1 MNAPASNAPQGAGA
15 STQSGSTQFDV
26 VIIGS
31 GPGGY
36 VAAIRAG
43 QNGLKTAI
51 VEKAPKLGG
60 TCLHWGC
67 IPTKSMLHSA
77 SLFDEAKHGAE
88 FGVVAS
94 NVQLDIKA
102 VIKRKD
108 KVVDKNARGVE
119 FLMKK
124 NKVQVFNGFGS
135 LAGKGKVK
143 VVSSDGKETI
153 LTTKNVVLATGSVI
167 RDFPAFPVDHKII
180 LNSDDMFSIPEVP
193 ESMIVLGA
201 GAVGTEFASMF
212 QRFGSKVTL
221 IELMPHILPI
231 EDTDISLELAKAL
244 RKSGMDILTET
255 KVESVSKEGKGVKV
269 TARTA
274 KGEVK
279 VIEAS
284 KLLVAIGRAPVTSG
298 IGLEGTGVKLDRG
311 FVVVDQFMRTGEPN
325 VYAIGD
331 IVPTPQLAHVGSTE
345 GILAVDHIAGKK
357 VQPINYD
364 LVPNCTYC
372 TPEVASVGL
381 TERKARERGYDVKVG
396 TFPFPVNSKAA
407 ILGETFG
414 LVKVVSEKK
423 YDEVLG
429 VHMVGPQVTNMIAE
443 AGVALSLEA
452 TTEAFAN
459 VMHPHPTLSEA
470 VMEAVHAALGHA
482 LHI

>member
-1 MNAPASNAPQGAGA
+1 MNETSAPAVSAAPSS
-15 STQSGSTQFDV
+15 STEFDV

-51 VEKAPKLGG
+51 VERAPKLGG

-77 SLFDEAKHGAE
+77 SLYDEAKHGAE
-88 FGVVAS
+88 FGVIAQ
-94 NVQLDIKA
+94 NVTLDLKG
-102 VIKRKD
+102 VLKRKD

-124 NKVQVFNGFGS
+124 NKVQVFWGHGS
-135 LAGKGKVK
+135 LAGPGKVLVKGK
-143 VVSSDGKETI
+143 DGKDQV
-153 LTTKNVVLATGSVI
+153 LTTRNVVLATGSVC

-180 LNSDDMFSIPEVP
+180 LNSDDMFSMPEIP

-212 QRFGSKVTL
+212 QRFGTKVTL
-221 IELMPHILPI
+221 IELQPYILPI
-231 EDTDISLELAKAL
+231 EDVDVSVELAKAL
-244 RKSGMDILTET
+244 KKQGLEILTDT
-255 KVESVSKEGKGVKV
+255 KVESVVKEANGVKV
-269 TARTA
+269 TATNA
-274 KGEVK
+274 KGEK
-279 VIEAS
+279 KELSAQR
-284 KLLVAIGRAPVTSG
+284 LLVAIGRSAVTTG
-298 IGLEGTGVKLDRG
+298 IGLEGTKVKVEKG
-311 FVVVDQFMRTGEPN
+311 FIQVDNLMRTGEPN

-331 IVPTPQLAHVGSTE
+331 IVPTPQLAHVGSAE
-345 GILAVDHIAGKK
+345 GILAVDHIAGKP

-372 TPEVASVGL
+372 SPEVASVGL
-381 TERKARERGYDVKVG
+381 TEKKARERGYDVKVG
-396 TFPFPVNSKAA
+396 VFPFPVNSKAA

-429 VHMVGPQVTNMIAE
+429 VHMVGAQVTNLIAE

-470 VMEAVHAALGHA
+470 VVEAVHAALGHA

>member
-1 MNAPASNAPQGAGA
+1 MNGQLNSSNSAA
-15 STQSGSTQFDV
+15 QFDV

-88 FGVVAS
+88 FGVIAS

-102 VIKRKD
+102 VLKRKD

-124 NKVQVFNGFGS
+124 NKIQVFSGFGS

-143 VVSSDGKETI
+143 VRGNDGKETI

-167 RDFPAFPVDHKII
+167 RDFPAFPVDHTTI

-212 QRFGSKVTL
+212 QRFGTKVTL

-231 EDTDISLELAKAL
+231 EDTDVSLELAKAL
-244 RKSGMDILTET
+244 KRSGMDILTET
-255 KVESVSKEGKGVKV
+255 KVESVVKEGKGVKV

-284 KLLVAIGRAPVTSG
+284 KLLVAIGRMPVTSG
-298 IGLEGTGVKLDRG
+298 IGLEGTGVKLERG
-311 FVVVDQFMRTGEPN
+311 FVQVDAFMRTGEPN

-357 VQPINYD
+357 VVPINYD

-381 TERKARERGYDVKVG
+381 TERKARERGYDVKIG
-396 TFPFPVNSKAA
+396 IFPFPVNSKAA

-470 VMEAVHAALGHA
+470 VIEAVHAALGHA

>member
-1 MNAPASNAPQGAGA
+1 MEVLV
-15 STQSGSTQFDV
+15 TEQFDV

-51 VEKAPKLGG
+51 VERAPKLGG

-77 SLFDEAKHGAE
+77 DLFDELKHSGE
-88 FGVVAS
+88 FGVHAS
-94 NVQLDIKA
+94 GISLDMPG

-124 NKVQVFNGFGS
+124 NKVQVFWGHGS
-135 LAGKGKVK
+135 MVGKGKVSVK
-143 VVSSDGKETI
+143 SKDGKETM
-153 LTTKNVVLATGSVI
+153 LSTRHVVLATGSVC
-167 RDFPAFPVDHKII
+167 RDFPAFPVDHKTI
-180 LNSDDMFSIPEVP
+180 LNSDDMFSMTSVP
-193 ESMIVLGA
+193 GSMVVLGA

-212 QRFGSKVTL
+212 ARFGSKVTL
-221 IELMPHILPI
+221 IELMPHVLPI
-231 EDTDISLELAKAL
+231 EDHDISIELAKAL
-244 RKSGMDILTET
+244 RKQGIDILTET
-255 KVESVSKEGKGVKV
+255 KVESVSKEGIGVKV
-269 TARTA
+269 QARTA
-274 KGEVK
+274 KGELK
-279 VIEAS
+279 VIEAE

-298 IGLEGTGVKLDRG
+298 IGLEGTAVKLDRG
-311 FVVVDQFMRTGEPN
+311 FISVDGFMRTAEPH

-331 IVPTPQLAHVGSTE
+331 IVPTPQLAHVGSME
-345 GILAVDHIAGKK
+345 GILAVDHIAGKP
-357 VQPINYD
+357 VQAINYD
-364 LVPNCTYC
+364 HVPNCTYC
-372 TPEVASVGL
+372 APEVASVGL

-407 ILGETFG
+407 ILGEQFG
-414 LVKVVSEKK
+414 LVKVVAEKK
-423 YDEVLG
+423 YNEVLG

-443 AGVALSLEA
+443 AGVALAHEA
-452 TTEAFAN
+452 TVESFAA

-470 VMEAVHAALGHA
+470 VVEAVHAALGHA